1 VAYETNL
8 LGYLL
13 AILGILIFG
22 IMSMVMMPFLVGLTK
37 QAVHKCAKCLNDV
50 KQASTFGLN
59 SLEDK
64 VIAKNIGN
72 FGIILTRRY
81 LLYIVMV
88 IAAFLSIYT
97 FVLVEENA
105 HSHRQISPLTWEE
118 FRAECGYE
126 AFS

>member
-1 VAYETNL
+1 
-8 LGYLL
+8 
-13 AILGILIFG
+13 
-22 IMSMVMMPFLVGLTK
+22 MMPFLVGLTK

-88 IAAFLSIYT
+88 LAAFLSIYT
-97 FVLVEENA
+97 FVLVEEKA
-105 HSHRQISPLTWEE
+105 HENRK
-118 FRAECGYE
+118 F
-126 AFS
+126 